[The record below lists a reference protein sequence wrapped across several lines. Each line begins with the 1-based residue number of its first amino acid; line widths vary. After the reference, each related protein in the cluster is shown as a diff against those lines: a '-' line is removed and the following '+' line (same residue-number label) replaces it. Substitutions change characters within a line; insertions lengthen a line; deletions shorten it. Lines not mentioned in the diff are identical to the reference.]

1 MSLVM
6 RPAVRGVED
15 DIVWG
20 ILRPAVEAGE
30 TFCADPTGGKA
41 GGLAYFWPPGA
52 RVWIAEEAGVPLGC
66 TYLRANQ
73 TGNGAHVA
81 NAGFCTDPA
90 ASGRGV
96 ARAMLAHVLD
106 QATRAGFQAMQ
117 FNFVVATNTRAIA
130 LWQSAGFDVVGRLPG
145 AFRHP
150 RLGFVDAL
158 VMYKTLVAATP
169 GDASERPAISG
180 L

>member
-6 RPAVRGVED
+6 RPAVRGAD
-15 DIVWG
+15 DDTLWG

-30 TFCADPTGGKA
+30 TLCADPSGGKP
-41 GGLAYFWPPGA
+41 GGLVYFWPPGA
-52 RVWIAEEAGVPLGC
+52 RVWIAEDAGVALGC
-66 TYLRANQ
+66 AYLRANQ

-81 NAGFCTDPA
+81 NAGFCTNPA

-96 ARAMLAHVLD
+96 ARAMLTHVLD
-106 QATRAGFQAMQ
+106 QAVQAGFSSMQ

-130 LWQSAGFDVVGRLPG
+130 LWQDAGFDVVGRLPG
-145 AFRHP
+145 AFHHP

-158 VMYKTLVAATP
+158 VMFKSLVAPKDTAAP
-169 GDASERPAISG
+169 D
-180 L
+180 